1 MLKTIQV
8 KIWKHKIKRLR
19 KKKQLSKKQLKKMI
33 NLHVELD
40 LYDIEK
46 RRKEN
51 ERKDIQ
57 SNTRGA
63 DIRKIK
69 NVVKFR
75 NKRNKKRANR

>member
-8 KIWKHKIKRLR
+8 KIWKYKIKRLR

>member
-1 MLKTIQV
+1 MLKTIQA
-8 KIWKHKIKRLR
+8 KIWKYKIKRLR